1 MINETE
7 EFESRV
13 QAIVEDMKKGIP
25 DTDIFIEYN
34 LRWNMPLHI
43 TQGYV
48 NAAKKAFQQSRAVS
62 ASITSGCN
70 TKIERETTKHKPN
83 YKLSEEQFLEILS
96 KNKNSYAT
104 TAKAI
109 RTKYKIC
116 FSRQAVR
123 ERALALKLQKN

>member
-7 EFESRV
+7 EFKSRV
-13 QAIVEDMKKGIP
+13 QAIAEDMKKGIP
-25 DTDIFIEYN
+25 DADIFIECN
-34 LRWNMPLHI
+34 LKWNMPLNI
-43 TQGYV
+43 TQEYI
-48 NAAKKAFQQSRAVS
+48 NAAKKTVQQSQAVS
-62 ASITSGCN
+62 PGITLGGN
-70 TKIERETTKHKPN
+70 AKPGPKGVKHKPN

-96 KNKNSYAT
+96 KNKNSYAA